1 MNPWIVRR
9 RLIFILAATLILGSV
24 AITLWAARDWPR
36 VPHVSFQSS
45 DGNWADNEVLAK
57 GRDFDA
63 MVFGFELY
71 KIQCDANDAD
81 LIRTTRQN
89 PLNLEARDNYRAD
102 AKWKVP
108 YGMADKSIG
117 TYYPPVGLDH
127 CANHPVRQETLDLAR
142 ENTNSYIASLKDERG
157 HRSGF

>member
-1 MNPWIVRR
+1 MNLRIARRKLIV
-9 RLIFILAATLILGSV
+9 ILVATLLLVSV
-24 AITLWAARDWPR
+24 PITLWAARDWPR

-71 KIQCDANDAD
+71 RIQCDANDAV
-81 LIRTTRQN
+81 LVRTTRQN
-89 PLNLEARDNYRAD
+89 PLNLEARDNYRTD

-108 YGMADKSIG
+108 YGRADKSIG

-127 CANHPVRQETLDLAR
+127 CANQPVKQETLDRAR
-142 ENTNSYIASLKDERG
+142 EKANAYVASLRDE
-157 HRSGF
+157 